1 MSIVII
7 FLAKYLIYLLASWAI
22 VASIFIFHKHSLKA
36 KLIWFFKIFTSF
48 FLFALVSQVLHQF
61 FPSTRPYLQDALEPI
76 IYLPISYSFPSGH
89 AGQAAILASFIFSL
103 NKSWGMLAFVMAG
116 LVAAGRVMVGAHYI
130 QDVLGGLII
139 GIIISIFVIK
149 TSRRIN

>member
-22 VASIFIFHKHSLKA
+22 VASIFIFHKHSLRAKA
-36 KLIWFFKIFTSF
+36 VWFFKIFISF
-48 FLFALVSQVLHQF
+48 FLFALVSQVMHQF

-76 IYLPISYSFPSGH
+76 IYLPTSYSFPSGH

-103 NKSWGMLAFVMAG
+103 NKSWGIIAFVMAG
-116 LVAAGRVMVGAHYI
+116 LVAAGRVLVGAHFV

-139 GIIISIFVIK
+139 GIIISIIVIK
-149 TSRRIN
+149 ISRRIS